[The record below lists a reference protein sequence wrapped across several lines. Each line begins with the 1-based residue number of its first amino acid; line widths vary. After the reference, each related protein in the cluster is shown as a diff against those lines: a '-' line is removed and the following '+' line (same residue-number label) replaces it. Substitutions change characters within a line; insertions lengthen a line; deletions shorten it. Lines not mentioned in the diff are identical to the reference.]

1 MNEKV
6 SEIKSLGDA
15 IIIALCA
22 GGSAAALIWFNNLL
36 SPANE
41 RASFGW
47 MGLACLVG
55 FAVGLYFCY
64 RNENPPV
71 KEAFAPMQM
80 VSAQE
85 RMSAEDI
92 ILAEK
97 LLGIRKV
104 EETSPANSLGS
115 FGKLSPAV
123 ATGAGMAAMN
133 TYSPIEYIA
142 DPNALAIEN
151 GAGYFPEPPATIPP
165 QTFEEMPNFEEMP
178 MEELMDELPP
188 EPPTDEMWGADF
200 E

>member
-1 MNEKV
+1 MDKNFT
-6 SEIKSLGDA
+6 EIKGLGDA

-22 GGSAAALIWFNNLL
+22 GGSTAALIWFNNLL

-41 RASFGW
+41 KASFGW
-47 MGLACLVG
+47 MGLACLIG

-71 KEAFAPMQM
+71 KEAFAPIQM
-80 VSAQE
+80 ASAQE

-92 ILAEK
+92 VLAEK

-104 EETSPANSLGS
+104 EEVPSTSTSGLGG
-115 FGKLSPAV
+115 FGKLAPA
-123 ATGAGMAAMN
+123 ATMGAGMAMAN

-142 DPNALAIEN
+142 NPNALAIEN
-151 GAGYFPEPPATIPP
+151 GANYFPESPTTIEP
-165 QTFEEMPNFEEMP
+165 QAFEEMPI
-178 MEELMDELPP
+178 EELMDELPP
-188 EPPTDEMWGADF
+188 EPPADEMWGADF

>member
-1 MNEKV
+1 MDKNFT
-6 SEIKSLGDA
+6 EIKGLGDA

-22 GGSAAALIWFNNLL
+22 GGSTAALIWFNNLL

-41 RASFGW
+41 KASFGW
-47 MGLACLVG
+47 MGLACLIG

-64 RNENPPV
+64 RNENPPIT
-71 KEAFAPMQM
+71 EAFTPMQM
-80 VSAQE
+80 TSAQE

-92 ILAEK
+92 FLAEK

-104 EETSPANSLGS
+104 EEVPPIPTSSLGG
-115 FGKLSPAV
+115 FGKLAPA
-123 ATGAGMAAMN
+123 AAMGAGMAAAN

-151 GAGYFPEPPATIPP
+151 SAGYFPEPPATIEP
-165 QTFEEMPNFEEMP
+165 QVAQAFEEMPI
-178 MEELMDELPP
+178 EELMDELPP
-188 EPPTDEMWGADF
+188 EPPADEMWGADF

>member
-6 SEIKSLGDA
+6 SEIKSIGDA

-22 GGSAAALIWFNNLL
+22 GGSIAALIWFNNLL
-36 SPANE
+36 SPVNE
-41 RASFGW
+41 RAGFGW
-47 MGLACLVG
+47 MGLACLIG

-71 KEAFAPMQM
+71 TEAFAPMQRA
-80 VSAQE
+80 SAQE
-85 RMSAEDI
+85 KMSAENI
-92 ILAEK
+92 VLAEK

-104 EETSPANSLGS
+104 EEVPPIPASSLGGFS
-115 FGKLSPAV
+115 KLAPA
-123 ATGAGMAAMN
+123 AAMGVGMVAAN

-151 GAGYFPEPPATIPP
+151 GAGYFPEPPATIEP
-165 QTFEEMPNFEEMP
+165 QVAQAFEEMPI
-178 MEELMDELPP
+178 EELMDELPP
-188 EPPTDEMWGADF
+188 EPPADEMWGADF